1 MGADRTLVD
10 AAFKEAATKYG
21 GDVINMKPMYD
32 SNVAGMNKVF
42 NTINSAM
49 GMYSAKKEVGRA
61 GVRKQMSGFQAQAD
75 ALIKGMY
82 AQDEPLPDAFVNAFR
97 GKIES
102 LQKKFE
108 DVNTYGKGDT
118 SENSIARSRIMG
130 ELQRVTNQAKNF
142 RAGTEIAL
150 DNLKNVDPGSLDK
163 RGISAH
169 MQAFDFK
176 NYEQL
181 VEDGKIKVVY
191 GKNGIE
197 IISKD
202 YDTKIDTVGT
212 GEYTQEIGA
221 DGNVMGSEI
230 TRQVESFEGDK
241 MIITLASF
249 NEKFMPVDLKSHV
262 ALGEDFVNSAR
273 NATDAGSKQ
282 GAENDYNKQEYNAL
296 FTSHVDTE
304 DKFKNFATSKI
315 EGLHEIKQS
324 FKVSLENEL
333 NIPVAVLSNMFLD
346 ADGDGVDDMPTILK
360 ELNLEEGDNI
370 DAKDI
375 AKGQGNAAFEQ
386 NLDSLI
392 DALTNV
398 NHPAFDIG
406 ISAPMLGAYLGKINE
421 NRYNTAFDKAKKAN
435 NKSTEV
441 DQRNIVLGT
450 YRSWQSQDSILDL
463 ASEGGVINAW
473 DGSEWAPDPD
483 KPGNYKNVTLD
494 ESYPLG
500 NLLKSPYFGMTERI
514 SQRKLDYGSGLPNV
528 NPPSPPPPPA
538 SSVETPNI
546 ENFAYNAGGFDGEDT
561 SRLSNIV
568 LDWNKQYGEMGFSFK
583 TEEKTGTGIKDA
595 NRKYLI
601 ATVKAKNG
609 KILNIDMGKR
619 GGPSKENLAKT
630 FNKFIEEN
638 KQTAETLKGLSQEEI
653 KESVAK
659 GEESKWNTGPD
670 GELLSEGYTMNDL
683 GEVVWVGVGPE
694 PTKK

>member
-1 MGADRTLVD
+1 MGADSVLVN
-10 AAFKEAATKYG
+10 AAFKEATSRTG
-21 GDVINMKPMYD
+21 GDVLNMKPMYD
-32 SNVAGMNKVF
+32 SNVSNMNKAF

-49 GMYSAKKEVGRA
+49 GIYSAKKEVGRA

-102 LQKKFE
+102 LQKEFE

-130 ELQRVTNQAKNF
+130 ELQRITNQAKNF

-150 DNLKNVDPGSLDK
+150 ANLKDVDPGSLDK

-181 VEDGKIKVVY
+181 VKDGKIEVVY

-202 YDTKIDTVGT
+202 YDTRTIRVPFTNPS
-212 GEYTQEIGA
+212 EQFLNA
-221 DGNVMGSEI
+221 GSDNMMDAKQSYGLPV
-230 TRQVESFEGDK
+230 T
-241 MIITLASF
+241 ITLDSF
-249 NEKFMPVDLKSHV
+249 NEKFKPVDLNSHV
-262 ALGEDFVNSAR
+262 ALGEDFINSVR
-273 NATDAGSKQ
+273 SATDAGGKQ
-282 GAENDYNKQEYNAL
+282 NAENDYNKAEYDAL

-304 DKFKNFATSKI
+304 DKFENFATSKI
-315 EGLHEIKQS
+315 KGLHEIKES

-346 ADGDGVDDMPTILK
+346 ADGDGIDDMPTIL
-360 ELNLEEGDNI
+360 EGLNLAGGDDI
-370 DAKDI
+370 DAEDI

-435 NKSTEV
+435 APEGSGATGSQIIYGGANLGDKSFV
-441 DQRNIVLGT
+441 V
-450 YRSWQSQDSILDL
+450 QDSILDK
-463 ASEGGVINAW
+463 AMNNEPIISWGN
-473 DGSEWAPDPD
+473 DRFDPDPNN
-483 KPGNYKNVTLD
+483 PGNYIQEGTTTSIPID
-494 ESYPLG
+494 
-500 NLLKSPYFGMTERI
+500 NLLRGKHFGMNERI
-514 SQRKLDYGSGLPNV
+514 NSRKLEYTTGLPV
-528 NPPSPPPPPA
+528 D
-538 SSVETPNI
+538 I
-546 ENFAYNAGGFDGEDT
+546 NAEGE
-561 SRLSNIV
+561 
-568 LDWNKQYGEMGFSFK
+568 
-583 TEEKTGTGIKDA
+583 EEKVVENTGVPYPKRSITSSNFEKEESISQVLYDVEETYKDYPDFKFERA
-595 NRKYLI
+595 AGQLLITAPDGTKKYIEMNRKL
-601 ATVKAKNG
+601 TGN
-609 KILNIDMGKR
+609 
-619 GGPSKENLAKT
+619 
-630 FNKFIEEN
+630 
-638 KQTAETLKGLSQEEI
+638 
-653 KESVAK
+653 KESRDQIQAFIAK
-659 GEESKWNTGPD
+659 
-670 GELLSEGYTMNDL
+670 Y
-683 GEVVWVGVGPE
+683 V
-694 PTKK
+694 KK

>member
-1 MGADRTLVD
+1 MGADRVLVD

-49 GMYSAKKEVGRA
+49 GIYSAKKEVGRA
-61 GVRKQMSGFQAQAD
+61 GVRKQMAGFQKQAD
-75 ALIKGMY
+75 SLIQGMY

-102 LQKKFE
+102 LQKEFE

-150 DNLKNVDPGSLDK
+150 DNLKDVDPGSLDK

-169 MQAFDFK
+169 MQAFNFE

-181 VEDGKIKVVY
+181 VADGKIKVIY

-197 IISKD
+197 IISKG
-202 YDTKIDTVGT
+202 YDTRTIRVPLTNPSEQFLDAGSDNMMDAEESY
-212 GEYTQEIGA
+212 GEEVT
-221 DGNVMGSEI
+221 
-230 TRQVESFEGDK
+230 
-241 MIITLASF
+241 ITLASF

-262 ALGEDFVNSAR
+262 ALGEDFVNSVR
-273 NATDAGSKQ
+273 SATDAGGKQ
-282 GAENDYNKQEYNAL
+282 NAENNYNEAEYNAL

-315 EGLHEIKQS
+315 KGLHEIKES

-360 ELNLEEGDNI
+360 ELNLAGGNDI
-370 DAKDI
+370 DAEDI

-435 NKSTEV
+435 SKSTDV

-450 YRSWQSQDSILDL
+450 YRSWESQDGILDL

-473 DGSEWAPDPD
+473 DGSEWVPDPE
-483 KPGNYKNVTLD
+483 KPGNYKNVSLK

-500 NLLKSPYFGMTERI
+500 NLLRSPYFGMTERI
-514 SQRKLDYGSGLPNV
+514 NQRKLDYGSGLPAHV
-528 NPPSPPPPPA
+528 DPIIPPA
-538 SSVETPNI
+538 SSVETPNSAD
-546 ENFAYNAGGFDGEDT
+546 FAATASPKKILASWKKRYEGMGFEYDT
-561 SRLSNIV
+561 SVGGTIVTITADNGETHIAKLST
-568 LDWNKQYGEMGFSFK
+568 LRG
-583 TEEKTGTGIKDA
+583 
-595 NRKYLI
+595 NRNDQ
-601 ATVKAKNG
+601 ARA
-609 KILNIDMGKR
+609 LN
-619 GGPSKENLAKT
+619 E
-630 FNKFIEEN
+630 FIEKN
-638 KQTAETLKGLSQEEI
+638 KI
-653 KESVAK
+653 
-659 GEESKWNTGPD
+659 
-670 GELLSEGYTMNDL
+670 
-683 GEVVWVGVGPE
+683 
-694 PTKK
+694 